1 MKIIII
7 IIIKVKYCESQTK
20 SSLKSL
26 KKLSATPL
34 PLRQFRKTRGII
46 LISFV
51 SPITRIFK
59 A

>member
-7 IIIKVKYCESQTK
+7 IIIKVKYCE
-20 SSLKSL
+20 
-26 KKLSATPL
+26 SATPL